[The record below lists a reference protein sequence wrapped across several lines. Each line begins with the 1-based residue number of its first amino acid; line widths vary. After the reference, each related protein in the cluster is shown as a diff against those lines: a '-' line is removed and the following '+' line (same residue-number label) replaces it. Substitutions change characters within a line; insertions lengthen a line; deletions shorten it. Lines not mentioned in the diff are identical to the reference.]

1 MPAEKQSK
9 KNKGKVDG
17 VKEAVSKRV
26 NVDLLSKA
34 VGALLQ
40 YHEKTAGGDD
50 LKKKEL
56 LGTDTHVLVNF
67 GLQLV
72 PDKMSSK
79 PIRVG
84 IPHPLWK
91 TDDSS
96 KSQDLQ
102 EPDVCLIVKEDSKP
116 AVQEMIDRFPEQ
128 MGFVKKVLGLDSL
141 RKKHS
146 RYVQQRELLS
156 RFDVFMADDRILPM
170 VGKAIGRNFF
180 RAKKHPIPVKV
191 SRTNAL
197 PHQIL
202 LSLQATFLHINEG
215 TNVTIRAGYTSMDPK
230 HLTENI
236 VAIVDKVAERIPRK
250 WANIRS
256 VSIKTTN
263 SVALPFYNKA
273 PEELAEI
280 AKMAGLPVPSDNK
293 NKKMATEGT
302 GAAQQKKEGS
312 SKDTVEKAKTD
323 TKEKKKRKAKSPLVE
338 SLKKQKK
345 ESSSKDN
352 AEKEKMDNNEKK
364 KRKAKSPPVESL
376 KQQKKESSSKDNAEK
391 EKMDDKETPKNN
403 TTKPKP
409 FIAAKKFVQSKKGYV
424 FKMGSKGLGYYLDVK
439 PVVDKMKLEAL
450 IRMSSSS
457 GGSGNKAKMR
467 SGKGKGKKRRRR

>member
-1 MPAEKQSK
+1 
-9 KNKGKVDG
+9 
-17 VKEAVSKRV
+17 
-26 NVDLLSKA
+26 
-34 VGALLQ
+34 
-40 YHEKTAGGDD
+40 
-50 LKKKEL
+50 
-56 LGTDTHVLVNF
+56 
-67 GLQLV
+67 
-72 PDKMSSK
+72 
-79 PIRVG
+79 
-84 IPHPLWK
+84 
-91 TDDSS
+91 
-96 KSQDLQ
+96 
-102 EPDVCLIVKEDSKP
+102 
-116 AVQEMIDRFPEQ
+116 
-128 MGFVKKVLGLDSL
+128 
-141 RKKHS
+141 
-146 RYVQQRELLS
+146 
-156 RFDVFMADDRILPM
+156 
-170 VGKAIGRNFF
+170 
-180 RAKKHPIPVKV
+180 
-191 SRTNAL
+191 
-197 PHQIL
+197 
-202 LSLQATFLHINEG
+202 
-215 TNVTIRAGYTSMDPK
+215 MDPK

-263 SVALPFYNKA
+263 SVALPFYNKV

-312 SKDTVEKAKTD
+312 SKDKAEKAKAD
-323 TKEKKKRKAKSPLVE
+323 MKEKKKRKAKSPLVE

-352 AEKEKMDNNEKK
+352 AEKEKMDN
-364 KRKAKSPPVESL
+364 
-376 KQQKKESSSKDNAEK
+376 
-391 EKMDDKETPKNN
+391 KETPKNN